1 MATIFTGALSKSS
14 TIGSDSQINSHHDHT
29 IHWFVNAA
37 FLQEIKDSNP
47 HLWHEVHRLR
57 TLCETHSIDFD
68 KPQTSLREFIN
79 CLDGL
84 RDLLALQFTLEESY
98 GLISADSATA
108 QRTAAFQSIAEQN
121 EAEQER
127 QQMVRSVTDQHRRLY
142 LQLIDLVELAEELQ
156 YRGCETSS
164 LRTLVTSIERFSCD
178 LTAHER
184 LEAELIRLHDSPA
197 RTGCT
202 QD

>member
-1 MATIFTGALSKSS
+1 MATVFTGSS
-14 TIGSDSQINSHHDHT
+14 PSPSAMGHDSQIGSDHNDT

-57 TLCETHSIDFD
+57 TLCDDESIDFD
-68 KPQTSLREFIN
+68 KPQSSLRDFIG

-84 RDLLALQFTLEESY
+84 RDLLALQFALEESY
-98 GLISADSATA
+98 GLISAD
-108 QRTAAFQSIAEQN
+108 TAAATRAAELQSIAEQN

-127 QQMVRSVTDQHRRLY
+127 QQMVRNVTDQHRKLY

-156 YRGCETSS
+156 YRGCEAAG
-164 LRTLVTSIERFSCD
+164 LRTLVVSIERFSAD

-202 QD
+202 HD

>member
-1 MATIFTGALSKSS
+1 MATLFTGSTPDSS
-14 TIGSDSQINSHHDHT
+14 AMGRELQTGSEPHPT
-29 IHWFVNAA
+29 IHWLVNAA

-47 HLWHEVHRLR
+47 QLWYEVHRLR
-57 TLCETHSIDFD
+57 TLCELESIDFD
-68 KPQTSLREFIN
+68 HPQSSLRNFIG

-84 RDLLALQFTLEESY
+84 RDLLALQFALEESY
-98 GLISADSATA
+98 GLIAADTATA
-108 QRTAAFQSIAEQN
+108 IRAAESQSIAEQN

-127 QQMVRSVTDQHRRLY
+127 QEMVRNVTDQHRKLY

-156 YRGCETSS
+156 YRGCEAAG
-164 LRTLVTSIERFSCD
+164 LRTLLVSIERFSAD

-184 LEAELIRLHDSPA
+184 LEAELIRLHDSRA

-202 QD
+202 HD

>member
-1 MATIFTGALSKSS
+1 MATVFTGSS
-14 TIGSDSQINSHHDHT
+14 PTQAAGGHDSQIDHNQT

-57 TLCETHSIDFD
+57 TLCEPESLDLD
-68 KPQTSLREFIN
+68 KPQTSLREFID

-84 RDLLALQFTLEESY
+84 RDLIALQFALEESY
-98 GLISADSATA
+98 GLISANSATA
-108 QRTAAFQSIAEQN
+108 LSTAAQQSIAEQN

-127 QQMVRSVTDQHRRLY
+127 QQMVRNVTDQHRKLY

-156 YRGCETSS
+156 YRGCEAHG
-164 LRTLVTSIERFSCD
+164 LRTLVQSAERFSAD

-184 LEAELIRLHDSPA
+184 LEAELIRLHDSRA
-197 RTGCT
+197 RTGST
-202 QD
+202 HD

>member
-1 MATIFTGALSKSS
+1 MATVFTGSTSNPSALDH
-14 TIGSDSQINSHHDHT
+14 DSQNSSDHAHT
-29 IHWFVNAA
+29 IHWLVNAA

-57 TLCETHSIDFD
+57 TLCETESIDFD
-68 KPQTSLREFIN
+68 KPQTSLRGFMS

-98 GLISADSATA
+98 GLISAD
-108 QRTAAFQSIAEQN
+108 TAAAQHAAALQSVAEQN
-121 EAEQER
+121 EAERER
-127 QQMVRSVTDQHRRLY
+127 QDMVRSVTDQHRRLY

-156 YRGCETSS
+156 YRGCETSG
-164 LRTLVTSIERFSCD
+164 LRLLVNSIERFSSD

-184 LEAELIRLHDSPA
+184 LEAELIRLHDSRA

-202 QD
+202 HD

>member
-1 MATIFTGALSKSS
+1 MNSTG
-14 TIGSDSQINSHHDHT
+14 DPT

-57 TLCETHSIDFD
+57 TLCDPESIDFD
-68 KPQTSLREFIN
+68 KPQMSLREFIG

-84 RDLLALQFTLEESY
+84 RDLLALQFALEETY
-98 GLISADSATA
+98 GLISADTATA
-108 QRTAAFQSIAEQN
+108 HRAAALQSIAEQN

-127 QQMVRSVTDQHRRLY
+127 QEMVRSVTGQHRCLY
-142 LQLIDLVELAEELQ
+142 LELVDLVELAEELQ
-156 YRGCETSS
+156 YRGCDADGLRS
-164 LRTLVTSIERFSCD
+164 LVESIERFSGD

-184 LEAELIRLHDSPA
+184 LEAELIRLHDSHA

-202 QD
+202 HD